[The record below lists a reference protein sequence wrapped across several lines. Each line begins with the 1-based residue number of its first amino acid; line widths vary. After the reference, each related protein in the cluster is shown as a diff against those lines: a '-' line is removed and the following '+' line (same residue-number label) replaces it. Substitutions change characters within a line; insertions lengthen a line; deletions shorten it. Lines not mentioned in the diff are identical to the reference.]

1 MINSIEIKN
10 IATFDS
16 THGII
21 TDLKKVNFFYG
32 ANGSGKTTISR
43 VLANPSSYNESKISW
58 ENDEAGDIIVYNHDF
73 VKRNFNSSSE
83 IPGIYTLGEG
93 SIEIEKKIEQ
103 LRDDYKKKQ
112 DEKKKVLNGISED
125 SIKEYF
131 EEKKNECR
139 HFSENDCWKLKE
151 SVKGTELDEF
161 LSGFR
166 GSKSKLFEKIMAEYQ
181 KNDSPKW
188 TKEQL
193 ITYLQQKKR
202 AEVFRM
208 LQIGLIKNSELQTIE
223 VNPLFR
229 ESVIGK
235 SNSTIGELIEKVG
248 NSQWVLNGKKYIEK
262 SKGKCPFCQQQLP
275 DGFSKM
281 LENYF
286 DHTYTEKIESIKSLE
301 ARYKKE
307 SENFL
312 NQISDLLSKR
322 EKQYQYLDQNKLQEI
337 SEKAEGLLKSNLMA
351 IAEKINIPSNV
362 VNIQSSS
369 ELIVAVNKLIEA
381 ANEKIIKYN
390 KSIDEP
396 EEVENISDIFWCYA
410 VSQNEKSIVKYFE
423 KQRQLE
429 GECTT
434 LQKEIA
440 KLNSE
445 MKIIVFQGRELE
457 KQRVSI
463 RPTIDKI
470 NGILKN
476 FGFTNFRL
484 QVVPNESQYQIVRM
498 DGSLANETLS
508 EGETNFITFLYFYFL
523 LDGSNDVTISPG
535 EKVIVIDDPVSSLDS
550 NVLYIVSTLI
560 SDICKD
566 KILKDSTGFSQL
578 LFFTHNVYFYNEVVS
593 SCSPRNKNKVSYY
606 IIRKHDNISSIEY
619 HESSPIK
626 TTYQMMWDM
635 VKKAKEDIKK
645 VDKIALLNV
654 MRRILEYYFR
664 TLGSRSNAQVY
675 NSMDGEDKYLCH
687 SLLTLENSQ
696 SHSFIDDTVNS
707 TPDEET
713 LRRYLE
719 VFRKIFEAHNSLS
732 HYNMMMGIIDEEQ
745 SDS

>member
-1 MINSIEIKN
+1 MIIRKN
-10 IATFDS
+10 
-16 THGII
+16 
-21 TDLKKVNFFYG
+21 KK
-32 ANGSGKTTISR
+32 
-43 VLANPSSYNESKISW
+43 
-58 ENDEAGDIIVYNHDF
+58 
-73 VKRNFNSSSE
+73 
-83 IPGIYTLGEG
+83 
-93 SIEIEKKIEQ
+93 
-103 LRDDYKKKQ
+103 
-112 DEKKKVLNGISED
+112 KKKVLNGISED

-139 HFSENDCWKLKE
+139 SFYENDFWKLKE

-166 GSKSKLFEKIMAEYQ
+166 GSKSKLFEKIMAEAQ

-193 ITYLQQKKR
+193 ITYLQQKKQ
-202 AEVFRM
+202 AEVSRM

-223 VNPLFR
+223 VNPLFK

-262 SKGKCPFCQQQLP
+262 SEGKCPFCQQQLP

-281 LENYF
+281 LKDYF
-286 DHTYTEKIESIKSLE
+286 DHIYTEKIESIKRLE
-301 ARYKKE
+301 ENYKKE
-307 SENFL
+307 VRNFL
-312 NQISDLLSKR
+312 NQISNLLSTR
-322 EKQYQYLDQNKLQEI
+322 EKQYQYLDQKKLQEI
-337 SEKAEGLLKSNLMA
+337 SAKAECLLKSNLMA
-351 IAEKINIPSNV
+351 IAEKINTPSNA

-369 ELIVAVNKLIEA
+369 ELIAAVNKLIEA
-381 ANEKIIKYN
+381 ANKQIIKYN

-396 EEVENISDIFWCYA
+396 EEVENILDIFWRYA
-410 VSQNEKSIVKYFE
+410 VSQNEKSVVEYFE
-423 KQRQLE
+423 KQSKLDC
-429 GECTT
+429 ECTK
-434 LQKEIA
+434 LQEKIA

-445 MKIIVFQGRELE
+445 IENIVFQGRELE

-484 QVVPNESQYQIVRM
+484 QVAPNESQYQIVRM

-508 EGETNFITFLYFYFL
+508 EGESNFITFLYFYFL

-566 KILKDSTGFSQL
+566 KILKDSTDFSQL

-593 SCSPRNKNKVSYY
+593 SSPVNKKRASYY
-606 IIRKHDNISSIEY
+606 IVRKQDNISSIEY
-619 HESSPIK
+619 HARSPIK

-635 VKKAKEDIKK
+635 VKQAKEDIKK

-664 TLGSRSNAQVY
+664 TLGSGSNDQVY
-675 NSMDGEDKYLCH
+675 NSMEGEDKYLCH

-732 HYNMMMGIIDEEQ
+732 HYNMMMEIADEEQ

>member
-1 MINSIEIKN
+1 MQYRF
-10 IATFDS
+10 TQ
-16 THGII
+16 
-21 TDLKKVNFFYG
+21 
-32 ANGSGKTTISR
+32 TILHS
-43 VLANPSSYNESKISW
+43 
-58 ENDEAGDIIVYNHDF
+58 HF

-262 SKGKCPFCQQQLP
+262 SEGKCPFCQQQLP

-281 LENYF
+281 LEDYF

-312 NQISDLLSKR
+312 NQISDLLSTR
-322 EKQYQYLDQNKLQEI
+322 EKQYQYLDQKKLQEI
-337 SEKAEGLLKSNLMA
+337 SEKAEGLLQSNLMA
-351 IAEKINIPSNV
+351 IAKKINIPSNV

-369 ELIVAVNKLIEA
+369 ELIAAVNKLIEA
-381 ANEKIIKYN
+381 ANEKIVKYN

-396 EEVENISDIFWCYA
+396 EEVENISDIFWRYA
-410 VSQNEKSIVKYFE
+410 VSQNEKSIVEYFE
-423 KQRQLE
+423 KQSKLDCK
-429 GECTT
+429 CTE
-434 LQKEIA
+434 LQEKIA
-440 KLNSE
+440 KFNSE
-445 MKIIVFQGRELE
+445 IENIVFQGRELE
-457 KQRVSI
+457 KKRVSI

-484 QVVPNESQYQIVRM
+484 QVSPNESQYQIVRM

-560 SDICKD
+560 SDICKN

-593 SCSPRNKNKVSYY
+593 SSGV
-606 IIRKHDNISSIEY
+606 
-619 HESSPIK
+619 
-626 TTYQMMWDM
+626 
-635 VKKAKEDIKK
+635 
-645 VDKIALLNV
+645 
-654 MRRILEYYFR
+654 
-664 TLGSRSNAQVY
+664 
-675 NSMDGEDKYLCH
+675 
-687 SLLTLENSQ
+687 
-696 SHSFIDDTVNS
+696 
-707 TPDEET
+707 
-713 LRRYLE
+713 
-719 VFRKIFEAHNSLS
+719 
-732 HYNMMMGIIDEEQ
+732 
-745 SDS
+745 

>member
-58 ENDEAGDIIVYNHDF
+58 ENDEEGDIIVYNHDF

-202 AEVFRM
+202 AEVSRM
-208 LQIGLIKNSELQTIE
+208 LQIELIKNSELQTIE

-235 SNSTIGELIEKVG
+235 SNSTIGKLIEKVG

-262 SKGKCPFCQQQLP
+262 SEGKCPFCQQQLP

-281 LENYF
+281 LEDYF

-301 ARYKKE
+301 TRYKKE

-312 NQISDLLSKR
+312 NQISDLLSTR
-322 EKQYQYLDQNKLQEI
+322 EKQYQYLDQKKLQEI
-337 SEKAEGLLKSNLMA
+337 SEKAEGLLQSNLMA

-362 VNIQSSS
+362 VNIRSSS

-396 EEVENISDIFWCYA
+396 EEVENISDIFWRYA

-470 NGILKN
+470 NGILKK

-484 QVVPNESQYQIVRM
+484 QVSLNESQYRIVRM

-560 SDICKD
+560 SDICKN
-566 KILKDSTGFSQL
+566 KILKDSTDFSQL

-593 SCSPRNKNKVSYY
+593 SSPVNKKKASYY
-606 IIRKHDNISSIEY
+606 IVRKQDNISSIEY

>member
-16 THGII
+16 VHGII

-73 VKRNFNSSSE
+73 VNGNFNSSSE

-112 DEKKKVLNGISED
+112 DEKRKVLNGISED

-139 HFSENDCWKLKE
+139 YFYENDCWKLKE

-166 GSKSKLFEKIMAEYQ
+166 GSKSKLFEKITAEYQ

-202 AEVFRM
+202 AEVSRM
-208 LQIGLIKNSELQTIE
+208 LQIGFIKNSELQTIE

-235 SNSTIGELIEKVG
+235 SNSTIGKLIEKVG

-262 SKGKCPFCQQQLP
+262 SEGKCPFCQQQLP

-281 LENYF
+281 LEDYF
-286 DHTYTEKIESIKSLE
+286 DYTYTEKIESLKKLE
-301 ARYKKE
+301 EHYKKE
-307 SENFL
+307 AENFL
-312 NQISDLLSKR
+312 NQISDLLSTR
-322 EKQYQYLDQNKLQEI
+322 EKQYQYLDQKKLQEI
-337 SEKAEGLLKSNLMA
+337 SAKAECLLKSNLMA

-369 ELIVAVNKLIEA
+369 ELIAAVNKLIEV

-396 EEVENISDIFWCYA
+396 EEVENISDIFWRYA

-445 MKIIVFQGRELE
+445 MKIIVFQARELE

-484 QVVPNESQYQIVRM
+484 QVAPNESQYQIVRM

-560 SDICKD
+560 SDICKN
-566 KILKDSTGFSQL
+566 KILKDSMGFSQL

-593 SCSPRNKNKVSYY
+593 SSPVNKKKASYY
-606 IIRKHDNISSIEY
+606 IVRKQDNISSIEY

-626 TTYQMMWDM
+626 TTYQMMWGM

-664 TLGSRSNAQVY
+664 TLGSSSNAQVY

-732 HYNMMMGIIDEEQ
+732 HYNMMMGIVDEKQ
-745 SDS
+745 NNS

>member
-58 ENDEAGDIIVYNHDF
+58 ENDEEGDIIVYNHDF

-202 AEVFRM
+202 AEVSRM
-208 LQIGLIKNSELQTIE
+208 LQIELIKNSELQTIE

-235 SNSTIGELIEKVG
+235 SNSTIGKLIEKVG

-262 SKGKCPFCQQQLP
+262 SEGKCPFCQQQLP
-275 DGFSKM
+275 DRFSKM
-281 LENYF
+281 LEDYF

-301 ARYKKE
+301 TRYKKE

-312 NQISDLLSKR
+312 NQISDLLSTR
-322 EKQYQYLDQNKLQEI
+322 EKQYQYLDQKKLQEI
-337 SEKAEGLLKSNLMA
+337 SEKAEGLLQSNLMA

-362 VNIQSSS
+362 VNIRSSS

-396 EEVENISDIFWCYA
+396 EEVENISDIFWRYA

-470 NGILKN
+470 NGILKK

-484 QVVPNESQYQIVRM
+484 QVSLNESQYRIVRM

-560 SDICKD
+560 SDICKN
-566 KILKDSTGFSQL
+566 KILKDSTDFSQL

-593 SCSPRNKNKVSYY
+593 SSPVNKKKASYY
-606 IIRKHDNISSIEY
+606 IVRKQDNISSIEY

>member
-16 THGII
+16 IHGII
-21 TDLKKVNFFYG
+21 PDLKKLNFFYG

-43 VLANPSSYNESKISW
+43 VLDNPLSYNESKISW

-73 VKRNFNSSSE
+73 VNRNFNSSSE

-112 DEKKKVLNGISED
+112 DEKRKVLNGISED

-139 HFSENDCWKLKE
+139 YFCENDCWKLKE

-166 GSKSKLFEKIMAEYQ
+166 GSKSKLFEKITAEYQ

-202 AEVFRM
+202 AEVSRM
-208 LQIGLIKNSELQTIE
+208 LQIGLIQNSELQTIE

-248 NSQWVLNGKKYIEK
+248 NSQWVFNGKKYIEK

-275 DGFSKM
+275 DGFSKL
-281 LENYF
+281 LEDYF
-286 DHTYTEKIESIKSLE
+286 DHTYTEKIESVKRLE
-301 ARYKKE
+301 KNYKKE
-307 SENFL
+307 AKNFL
-312 NQISDLLSKR
+312 NQINDLLSTR
-322 EKQYQYLDQNKLQEI
+322 EKQYQYLDQKKLQEI
-337 SEKAEGLLKSNLMA
+337 STKAESLLSSNLMA

-369 ELIVAVNKLIEA
+369 KLTAAVNKLIEA

-390 KSIDEP
+390 KSIDKP
-396 EEVENISDIFWCYA
+396 EEVENISDIFWRYA

-423 KQRQLE
+423 KQSQLE
-429 GECTT
+429 RKCTT

-470 NGILKN
+470 NGILKK

-484 QVVPNESQYQIVRM
+484 QVAPNESQYQIVRM

-523 LDGSNDVTISPG
+523 LDGSNDATISPG

-593 SCSPRNKNKVSYY
+593 SPTVNKKRASYY
-606 IIRKHDNISSIEY
+606 IVRKQDNISSIEY

-675 NSMDGEDKYLCH
+675 NSMNGEDKYLCH

-732 HYNMMMGIIDEEQ
+732 HYNMMMGIVDEEQ

>member
-248 NSQWVLNGKKYIEK
+248 NSI
-262 SKGKCPFCQQQLP
+262 
-275 DGFSKM
+275 M
-281 LENYF
+281 
-286 DHTYTEKIESIKSLE
+286 
-301 ARYKKE
+301 
-307 SENFL
+307 
-312 NQISDLLSKR
+312 
-322 EKQYQYLDQNKLQEI
+322 
-337 SEKAEGLLKSNLMA
+337 GL
-351 IAEKINIPSNV
+351 
-362 VNIQSSS
+362 
-369 ELIVAVNKLIEA
+369 
-381 ANEKIIKYN
+381 
-390 KSIDEP
+390 
-396 EEVENISDIFWCYA
+396 
-410 VSQNEKSIVKYFE
+410 
-423 KQRQLE
+423 
-429 GECTT
+429 
-434 LQKEIA
+434 
-440 KLNSE
+440 
-445 MKIIVFQGRELE
+445 
-457 KQRVSI
+457 
-463 RPTIDKI
+463 
-470 NGILKN
+470 
-476 FGFTNFRL
+476 
-484 QVVPNESQYQIVRM
+484 
-498 DGSLANETLS
+498 
-508 EGETNFITFLYFYFL
+508 
-523 LDGSNDVTISPG
+523 
-535 EKVIVIDDPVSSLDS
+535 
-550 NVLYIVSTLI
+550 
-560 SDICKD
+560 
-566 KILKDSTGFSQL
+566 
-578 LFFTHNVYFYNEVVS
+578 
-593 SCSPRNKNKVSYY
+593 
-606 IIRKHDNISSIEY
+606 
-619 HESSPIK
+619 
-626 TTYQMMWDM
+626 
-635 VKKAKEDIKK
+635 
-645 VDKIALLNV
+645 
-654 MRRILEYYFR
+654 
-664 TLGSRSNAQVY
+664 
-675 NSMDGEDKYLCH
+675 
-687 SLLTLENSQ
+687 
-696 SHSFIDDTVNS
+696 
-707 TPDEET
+707 
-713 LRRYLE
+713 
-719 VFRKIFEAHNSLS
+719 
-732 HYNMMMGIIDEEQ
+732 
-745 SDS
+745 

>member
-58 ENDEAGDIIVYNHDF
+58 ENDEAGDIIVYNRDF
-73 VKRNFNSSSE
+73 VNRNFNSSSE

-139 HFSENDCWKLKE
+139 HFYENDCWKLKE

-202 AEVFRM
+202 AEVSRM
-208 LQIGLIKNSELQTIE
+208 LQIGLIKNSELQMIE

-229 ESVIGK
+229 ESIIGK

-262 SKGKCPFCQQQLP
+262 SEEKCPFCQQQLP

-281 LENYF
+281 LEDYF
-286 DHTYTEKIESIKSLE
+286 DHTYTEKIESIKRLE
-301 ARYKKE
+301 ENYKKE
-307 SENFL
+307 AGNFL
-312 NQISDLLSKR
+312 NQISDLLLTR
-322 EKQYQYLDQNKLQEI
+322 EKQYQYLDQKKLQEI
-337 SEKAEGLLKSNLMA
+337 NAKVECLLKSNLMA

-369 ELIVAVNKLIEA
+369 ELIAAVNKLIEA
-381 ANEKIIKYN
+381 ANEKIVKYN

-396 EEVENISDIFWCYA
+396 EEVENISDIFWRYA
-410 VSQNEKSIVKYFE
+410 VSQNEKSIAEYFE
-423 KQRQLE
+423 KQSKLDCK
-429 GECTT
+429 CTE
-434 LQKEIA
+434 LQEKIA
-440 KLNSE
+440 KFNSE
-445 MKIIVFQGRELE
+445 IENIVFQGRELE

-484 QVVPNESQYQIVRM
+484 QVAPNASQYQIVRM

-523 LDGSNDVTISPG
+523 LDGSHDVTISPG

-593 SCSPRNKNKVSYY
+593 SSPRNKNKVSYY